1 MRRPHRPPS
10 EIPTANR
17 IVAAVFGF
25 AFALIGVLV
34 FGNLWL
40 EPFGFMHTPLFF
52 RLFGSVI
59 ALVFVVFGGTI
70 GTAAIRNRPLTPV
83 TRRGSRS
90 QDAGGAVGYKCP
102 SCGAGLSDSADV
114 SPSGDV
120 KCEYCRTWFNVH
132 R

>member
-1 MRRPHRPPS
+1 
-10 EIPTANR
+10 
-17 IVAAVFGF
+17 VAAVFGF

-59 ALVFVVFGGTI
+59 ALVFVVFGGTL
-70 GTAAIRNRPLTPV
+70 GTTAIRNRPLSSV
-83 TRRGSRS
+83 TRRGARS
-90 QDAGGAVGYKCP
+90 QDAGGAVGYQCP

-114 SPSGDV
+114 SPSGDA
-120 KCEYCRTWFNVH
+120 KCAYCRTWFNVH